1 MPCQSEQMFGIMFV
15 VRKLKLDQGSKDMSK
30 NKKTS
35 IISVQDISVTIASF
49 DMDDYIC
56 ITDMAK
62 AKGGDARAADIIKN
76 WIRNRSTLEFLGTW
90 EKMYNSS
97 FKVVEFDH
105 FKMQAGLP
113 TFVLSAKQWIEKTN
127 AIGLYVQ
134 AGRYGGTYAHKDI
147 AFEFGSAISPVF
159 KLYLLKE
166 YQRLKNLEYDQQKLE
181 WDAKRF
187 LSKTNYLI
195 HTDAV
200 KKYVLPQSDY
210 TKQTEWLAYA
220 DEADLLNV
228 ALFGYTAKQ
237 WRQANSE
244 LAKKNN
250 IRDFASIN
258 ELTVLSNLETHN
270 AELIKEGKSKEE
282 RFRILLEIAR
292 CQISILDEADKMKL
306 LNKEANNMLKPKDS

>member
-1 MPCQSEQMFGIMFV
+1 MG
-15 VRKLKLDQGSKDMSK
+15 K
-30 NKKTS
+30 KKTS
-35 IISVQDISVTIASF
+35 IITVQDIPVTIASF
-49 DMDDYIC
+49 DVDDYIC

-62 AKGGDARAADIIKN
+62 AKGGDSRAADIIKN
-76 WIRNRSTLEFLGTW
+76 WIRSRTTLEFLGAW
-90 EKMYNSS
+90 EMMYNPH

-113 TFVLSAKQWIEKTN
+113 AFVLSAKQWLEKTG
-127 AIGLYVQ
+127 AIGIYVQ

-166 YQRLKNLEYDQQKLE
+166 YQRLKNIENDYHKLE

-200 KKYVLPQSDY
+200 KKYVLPKSDY

-228 ALFGYTAKQ
+228 ALFGCTAKQ
-237 WRQANSE
+237 WRDENPE
-244 LAKKNN
+244 LAKKSN
-250 IRDFASIN
+250 IRDFASVN
-258 ELTVLSNLETHN
+258 QLTVLSNLETHN
-270 AELIKEGKSKEE
+270 AELIKVGTVKTE
-282 RFRILLEIAR
+282 RFQALLEIAR
-292 CQISILDEADKMKL
+292 YQIAVLDEAESMTF
-306 LNKEANNMLKPKDS
+306 NKKHPMIKET